1 METQTESSHIRVLA
15 QGRAEGH
22 GARKL
27 PFLLLPRLPME
38 VFDPQRHGRYSGLAA
53 RSGGSLPFRNAQN
66 AGKDARVVGV
76 IKDTGPLPL
85 FYAAKAAREVA
96 LIPREEDC
104 HALWDKYGMMSHIQE
119 HSRKVADLAVAI
131 ARFGKEQGADVCP
144 ESVLAAGLL
153 HDLGKTYSIL
163 HGGDHAQLGAAWIMR
178 ETRNALVAQAVL
190 YHVHWWWEDILE
202 ECVYNDELFNI
213 FVLIYADKRVMHDTY
228 VKIDDRYTDLQKR
241 YGKTEQ
247 ARIRIE
253 ASRVQ
258 GKTIEA
264 VLSRRLGV
272 QLNEYIADSRRL
284 VKRA

>member
-1 METQTESSHIRVLA
+1 MEIQSNTHMRVLA
-15 QGRAEGH
+15 QGQAEGH

-38 VFDPQRHGRYSGLAA
+38 VFDPQRHGRYPGVAPRPCDYPPLQNGLDT
-53 RSGGSLPFRNAQN
+53 GG
-66 AGKDARVVGV
+66 DARIVGA
-76 IKDTGPLPL
+76 IKDTGPFPL
-85 FYAAKAAREVA
+85 FYAAKAARDVA

-119 HSRKVADLAVAI
+119 HSRKVANLAVAI
-131 ARFGKEQGADVCP
+131 ASFAQERGADVCP
-144 ESVLAAGLL
+144 EAVLAAGLL

-163 HGGDHAQLGAAWIMR
+163 HGGDHAQLGASWVMR
-178 ETRNALVAQAVL
+178 ETRNSLVAQAIL
-190 YHVHWWWEDILE
+190 YHVHWWWDDILE
-202 ECVYNDELFNI
+202 ECVHNDGLFTI
-213 FVLIYADKRVMHDTY
+213 FALIYADKRVMHDTY
-228 VKIDDRYTDLQKR
+228 VTIDDRYADLQNR

-258 GKTIEA
+258 GTTIEA

-272 QLNEYIADSRRL
+272 QLDEYTTDSRRL